1 MLEVAA
7 LTAGWHVPS
16 SRFRIRQHIPRLATV
31 GVRVTEYC
39 PPISK
44 YAEIPGFGASVP
56 FRYKFPLTGIL
67 WLCKVVASV
76 PGVLGSYRND
86 VTWLS
91 RDLVVGLPTLEPI
104 LKSPLV
110 LDVDDAIWCTWP
122 LGSASAR
129 MSARRSAL
137 VLAGNAT
144 LAGWFAD
151 YARRVE
157 IVPTAVDVDRFV
169 PITNSNPRA
178 TLTLGWIGSGSNLA
192 YLQDIVPALAEV
204 MRRRSEVRLRI
215 VSNMAPRF
223 SGLQG
228 SRVDYVP
235 WSTTGEVQAIQGMDI
250 GLMPMPDN
258 EWTRGKCSFKM
269 LQYLACGKAA
279 VVSPVGMNKEVLA
292 QAEVGLGPRNRDE
305 WVDAL
310 VALIDD
316 AGERGRLG
324 ANGRQLVERCYAAR
338 VIADRIAGLL
348 STLT

>member
-1 MLEVAA
+1 M
-7 LTAGWHVPS
+7 
-16 SRFRIRQHIPRLATV
+16 
-31 GVRVTEYC
+31 TEYI
-39 PPISK
+39 PPIEK

-67 WLCKVVASV
+67 WLCKVAASV
-76 PGVLGSYRND
+76 PGILGSYRSD
-86 VTWLS
+86 ITWLS

-122 LGSASAR
+122 LGCASAR

-144 LAGWFAD
+144 LAGWFSD

-169 PITNSNPRA
+169 PIAGSDSPA

-192 YLQDIVPALAEV
+192 YVQDIVPALSEV
-204 MRRRSEVRLRI
+204 MRRRSDVKLRI
-215 VSNMAPRF
+215 VSDVAPRL

-228 SRVDYVP
+228 ARVEYLP
-235 WSTTGEVQAIQGMDI
+235 WSAEGEVEAIQGMDI
-250 GLMPMPDN
+250 GLMPLPDN
-258 EWTRGKCSFKM
+258 DWTRGKCSFKM
-269 LQYLACGKAA
+269 LQYLACGKPA
-279 VVSPVGMNKEVLA
+279 VVSPVGMNEEVLV
-292 QAEVGLGPRNRDE
+292 QAEVGLGPRNKDE

-316 AGERGRLG
+316 SRERGRLG
-324 ANGRQLVERCYAAR
+324 ANGRRLVERRYAAK

-348 STLT
+348 SSLT